1 MGFFKRATLSLEQR
15 VAKHKEEFAEINRD
29 IDLAVQSV
37 RQQQAV
43 LSEKESSLVALQLE
57 HVDA

>member
-1 MGFFKRATLSLEQR
+1 MGFIRRATLSLEQR

-37 RQQQAV
+37 RQQQSV
-43 LSEKESSLVALQLE
+43 LLEKENSLLALHRE
-57 HVDA
+57 YVDA

>member
-1 MGFFKRATLSLEQR
+1 MGFIRRATLSLEQR

-37 RQQQAV
+37 RQQQ
-43 LSEKESSLVALQLE
+43 SKKKKKENSLLALHRE
-57 HVDA
+57 HANA

>member
-1 MGFFKRATLSLEQR
+1 MGFIRRATLSLEQR
-15 VAKHKEEFAEINRD
+15 IAKHKEEFAEINRD

-37 RQQQAV
+37 RQQQSA
-43 LSEKESSLVALQLE
+43 LLEKENSLLALHRE